1 MSWTYVAIDAADV
14 PADEARPLAATLA
27 RFAHRYLGDIPPD
40 RRMGLIRWAVELSS
54 ETLRSAPLP
63 AGLAPVRVGER
74 ARGWIPTSV
83 AYAGRWLDG
92 PTMFL
97 VRGRADH
104 HTVLHE
110 LWHLT
115 AIRRGYRSSRDD
127 EQREADAFA
136 DSLIGPRPERRGI
149 GRLAFDRRTDLD
161 ARDAERR
168 ADEQAAL
175 RDDVRRELARPA
187 PEWYRR
193 QLASTLAQ
201 LEGGR

>member
-1 MSWTYVAIDAADV
+1 MSFVYVEIDAADV

-40 RRMGLIRWAVELSS
+40 RRMGMIRWAVELSP
-54 ETLRSAPLP
+54 ETLRAAPLP
-63 AGLAPVRVGER
+63 AGLTPVRVGAR
-74 ARGWIPTSV
+74 ARGWIPRSV
-83 AYAGRWLDG
+83 RYAGRWLDG

-110 LWHLT
+110 LFHLT
-115 AIRRGYRSSRDD
+115 AIRRGYRSARAD

-136 DSLIGPRPERRGI
+136 DSLLGPRPERRGI

-168 ADEQAAL
+168 ADEGRAL
-175 RDDVRRELARPA
+175 RADLRRELARPV

-193 QLASTLAQ
+193 SLEATLAQ